1 MHTVKVIHSPQMK
14 HMIRVSAEVCVS
26 KAGEYS
32 NGVIIQF
39 LSGEKSRKEIKQI
52 KHGVTEVRV

>member
-1 MHTVKVIHSPQMK
+1 MK

-32 NGVIIQF
+32 NGIIIQF
-39 LSGEKSRKEIKQI
+39 LPGEKSRKEIKQI
-52 KHGVTEVRV
+52 KDGVTVVSV